1 MVNLEYIISL
11 RNRKWINMQVTYSK
25 RHTKNLGNYENMSIE
40 IGIEDNVKYDESET
54 FEEAYVRIRELV
66 NFKLKKEFSKIEGKT
81 NLKIEGNTN
90 DK

>member
-11 RNRKWINMQVTYSK
+11 YNMRQVNMQVTYSK
-25 RHTKNLGNYENMSIE
+25 RHTKNLGNYQNMSIE
-40 IGIEDNVKYDESET
+40 IGIEDNVKYDEGET

-66 NFKLKKEFSKIEGKT
+66 NFKLKKEFLKIVGKT
-81 NLKIEGNTN
+81 N

>member
-1 MVNLEYIISL
+1 
-11 RNRKWINMQVTYSK
+11 MQITYSK

-40 IGIEDNVKYDESET
+40 IGIEDNIKYDEGET

-66 NFKLKKEFSKIEGKT
+66 NFKLKKEFLKIEGKA
-81 NLKIEGNTN
+81 N